1 MTTYYS
7 ILFYSIVCEKRD
19 NTFPCLHKSKREAI
33 WRWKVCFRKVF
44 KVIEI
49 EIFEQEIPIFHK
61 HLNSSN
67 KKTFKVKSFSG
78 FSKKGL

>member
-1 MTTYYS
+1 MTTCFFF
-7 ILFYSIVCEKRD
+7 FYSIVLGKRD
-19 NTFPCLHKSKREAI
+19 RKHFLVYI
-33 WRWKVCFRKVF
+33 KVKEKLFDVEKCFRKVF